1 MTRSKVLIIVFAII
15 IIFVAVLII
24 SEDKN
29 VEDKKFNIV
38 TTFYPVE
45 VIVNNIAKGVN
56 DVENINI
63 SSGVGGCIHDYE
75 LTPADMKNIEKADVI
90 VINGQG
96 MEHFAKHI
104 QLKDKIVDSS
114 INIPNKEVSS
124 HIWMDFDN
132 YISQIQVIS
141 TALAKYDAENS
152 QMYMENMNKYIQ
164 KVEVL
169 KQEIQMVKS
178 NTNVGIM
185 HDSLNYYSKMGC
197 FNVSAQFFSGHEG
210 NYSANDIKNFIEKIN
225 STNTKVILVDSQT
238 YKESKQLVDMI
249 QKETGAKV
257 YDIDLIV
264 EVNSNLNDYI
274 DKMSVN
280 IQKLKEAVSYGE

>member
-1 MTRSKVLIIVFAII
+1 
-15 IIFVAVLII
+15 
-24 SEDKN
+24 
-29 VEDKKFNIV
+29 
-38 TTFYPVE
+38 
-45 VIVNNIAKGVN
+45 
-56 DVENINI
+56 
-63 SSGVGGCIHDYE
+63 
-75 LTPADMKNIEKADVI
+75 
-90 VINGQG
+90 
-96 MEHFAKHI
+96 
-104 QLKDKIVDSS
+104 
-114 INIPNKEVSS
+114 
-124 HIWMDFDN
+124 
-132 YISQIQVIS
+132 
-141 TALAKYDAENS
+141 
-152 QMYMENMNKYIQ
+152 MENMNKYIQ

-185 HDSLNYYSKMGC
+185 HDSFNYYNQMGC

-210 NYSANDIKNFIEKIN
+210 NYSANDIKNFIEQIN
-225 STNTKVILVDSQT
+225 STNTKIILVDSQT